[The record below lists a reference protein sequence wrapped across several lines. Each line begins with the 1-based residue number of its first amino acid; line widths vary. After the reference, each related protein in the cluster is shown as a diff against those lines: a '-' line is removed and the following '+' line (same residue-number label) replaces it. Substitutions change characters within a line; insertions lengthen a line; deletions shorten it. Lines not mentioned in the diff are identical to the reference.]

1 VVRLWD
7 GMHMAGTRT
16 AWDDDRPE
24 TPNDPGEDA

>member
-1 VVRLWD
+1 
-7 GMHMAGTRT
+7 MHMAGTRT